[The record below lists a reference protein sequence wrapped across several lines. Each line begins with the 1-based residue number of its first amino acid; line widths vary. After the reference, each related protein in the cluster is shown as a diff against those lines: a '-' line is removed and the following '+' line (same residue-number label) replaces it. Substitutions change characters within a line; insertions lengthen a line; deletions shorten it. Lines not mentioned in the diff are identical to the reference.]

1 MLTQTQRG
9 EVASRR
15 VAALELRLDASKLE
29 GARLRAD
36 NEEQHARA
44 EIQARRQAALERR
57 LETSEAREV
66 RLRAENA
73 ALRAQNARLQA
84 SARLKR
90 RILPSQS
97 PPRIFVQQRAASSE
111 PWQPKARRVG
121 LLQQQTVGD
130 ARQNKITTFLLP
142 TKE

>member
-15 VAALELRLDASKLE
+15 VAALELRLNASKRE

-57 LETSEAREV
+57 PCT
-66 RLRAENA
+66 
-73 ALRAQNARLQA
+73 
-84 SARLKR
+84 
-90 RILPSQS
+90 
-97 PPRIFVQQRAASSE
+97 
-111 PWQPKARRVG
+111 
-121 LLQQQTVGD
+121 
-130 ARQNKITTFLLP
+130 
-142 TKE
+142 